1 MRIALNILGAFL
13 VLTGAIW
20 FLQGINVLL
29 GSPMSGHI
37 QWSVW
42 GTLAAVSGIG
52 VLVYANRRRPS
63 PSPTSRTPRP

>member
-1 MRIALNILGAFL
+1 MNIALNIVG
-13 VLTGAIW
+13 VLLLCIGAIW

-42 GTLAAVSGIG
+42 GTVSAVVGTG
-52 VLVYANRRRPS
+52 LLVYANRRRKAS
-63 PSPTSRTPRP
+63 MPRRP